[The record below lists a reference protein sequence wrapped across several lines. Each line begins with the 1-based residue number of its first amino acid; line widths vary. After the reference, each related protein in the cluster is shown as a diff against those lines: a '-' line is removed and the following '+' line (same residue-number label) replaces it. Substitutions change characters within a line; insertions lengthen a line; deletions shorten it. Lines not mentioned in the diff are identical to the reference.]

1 MYDNPK
7 PVYPELARKRGQEGT
22 VRLRAHV
29 DEKGRVIT
37 VEVAQSSGW
46 RMLDV
51 AAVKT
56 VRRWRFQPGMRAGIA
71 VQGTVMIPVRFS
83 LQ

>member
-1 MYDNPK
+1 
-7 PVYPELARKRGQEGT
+7 

-46 RMLDV
+46 RMLDA